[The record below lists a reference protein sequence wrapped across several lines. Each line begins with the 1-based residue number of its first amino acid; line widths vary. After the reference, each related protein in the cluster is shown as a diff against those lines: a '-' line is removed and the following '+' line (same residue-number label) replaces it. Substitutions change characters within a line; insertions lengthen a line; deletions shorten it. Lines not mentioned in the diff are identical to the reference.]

1 MKLQKVNAG
10 RRLDTG
16 AGTMPRISNSPML
29 AQGIN
34 RAVDAVAD
42 FSTLYEKQQAK
53 LMGFKAQQGFVKLGN
68 NLNMSMLQAEQT
80 MPSDGGKFA
89 DERLADFGEQSKKFL
104 DTLPPAMQAAYA
116 PKLEAL
122 RGDVAEKASRKQFAR
137 RNQFYI
143 DGISDMADRLKNGVL
158 QNPDSYEE
166 TESLLASSI
175 NQTGLPDWK
184 KSEALKNVRKVLR
197 GQALQGLALAGRVE
211 DARTLAKQWDA
222 EDTTIGN
229 GSVTATELPG
239 EAQRLLSVISAPG
252 IEGADYNTLYGGG
265 SFDGYGDHPR
275 KSIPIDS
282 GRNAGKTSSA
292 AGRYQFLAGTWD
304 EAAKALGLKDFSPE
318 NQDRAA
324 WWLAQRDYKARTG
337 GDLLADLEAGAYDK
351 VRAGLGGSGNDT
363 TWEGLQK
370 ISDASF
376 ANAMNAASAVG
387 AGDGGQIV
395 TDGVGLHKAEGAP
408 VLADPASG
416 MGQWGQL
423 TEKAISAAD
432 SQKTKEGLT
441 RFNALDLKVANGDVV
456 SLEDINADKVMTEN
470 QKATLIRRV
479 KADTKKQIALNAT
492 AERLKT
498 NPESFNPFLS
508 EDQKAIDDLYKY
520 QTKASGGMSSSD
532 EETRKAS
539 MAFVLS
545 LADQQGIVPKG
556 AIAEMRQMLVSDD
569 ASKVRNGLEIA
580 AFIAK
585 DHAVELKARDGGS
598 PLAQAGREYD
608 YYVNH
613 LGMTPE
619 KATARYM
626 QRLTPEFQRERDRR
640 EKLLNGKTGYLA
652 TLGKKEVAS
661 AFGGFFGNP
670 DVGFTEGQRL
680 SIESDYKDA
689 VTEHFLDTGDWEL
702 SQYLAK
708 QDLVG
713 PTGLY
718 GVTEINGSKAV
729 MRFPPEKVYAQFI
742 AHGGSIEEVAEQA
755 ASDASEVFGT
765 DIKREDIGF
774 VVDSEAEAEI
784 RAGKPK
790 YRLVVRLKGKDGQ
803 DYIQTT
809 PAYFQFDEKAALEKR
824 RQNRRE
830 ALKEDP
836 QENEDDLIGREKSLD
851 RYLDGPIALPT
862 EAIED
867 LPSGPA
873 ERGASRNRHERRQ
886 KQLDRADAK
895 RLEKEAKRLEE
906 DEKRARLLSEYEQR
920 RKQ

>member
-10 RRLDTG
+10 RGLDTG
-16 AGTMPRISNSPML
+16 AGTMPRINNSPML

-34 RAVDAVAD
+34 SLAEAAGDVA
-42 FSTLYEKQQAK
+42 SMYERQQTK

-68 NLNMSMLQAEQT
+68 DLNMSMLEAEQS
-80 MPSDGGKFA
+80 MPADGGKFA
-89 DERLADFGEQSKKFL
+89 EERLADFGAQSKKFL
-104 DTLPPAMQAAYA
+104 ETLPPAMQAAYA

-122 RGDVAEKASRKQFAR
+122 RGDVAEKASRTQFAR
-137 RNQFYI
+137 RNQFYV
-143 DGISDMADRLKNGVL
+143 DGINDMADRLKNGVL

-175 NQTGLPDWK
+175 AQTGLPNWK

-197 GQALQGLALAGRVE
+197 GQALQGLALSGRE
-211 DARTLAKQWDA
+211 DEARTLARKWDA
-222 EDTTIGN
+222 EDTPIGH
-229 GSVTATELPG
+229 GAVTAKDLPG
-239 EAQRLLSVISAPG
+239 VAQRLLSVISAPG

-265 SFDGYGDHPR
+265 SFDGYADHPR
-275 KSIPIDS
+275 KAIPIAS

-376 ANAMNAASAVG
+376 ANAMNAASAAG
-387 AGDGGQIV
+387 AGDGRQIV
-395 TDGVGLHKAEGAP
+395 TGGVGLHKAEGAP
-408 VLADPASG
+408 VFADPASG

-423 TEKAISAAD
+423 TEKAISAAE
-432 SQKTKEGLT
+432 SKKTEEGLKQ
-441 RFNALDLKVANGDVV
+441 FNALDLKVANGEVV
-456 SLEDINADKVMTEN
+456 SVADINADKVMTDS

-479 KADTKKQIALNAT
+479 TADNKKQIALNAT
-492 AERLKT
+492 VKRLDD
-498 NPESFNPFLS
+498 PDGAPFNPFLS
-508 EDQKAIDDLYKY
+508 DDQKAIDDLYEY
-520 QTKASGGMSSSD
+520 QTKVSGGMNGKD
-532 EETRKAS
+532 TEKRKAS

-545 LADQQGIVPKG
+545 LAEQTGLVPKG
-556 AIAEMRQMLVSDD
+556 AIAETRQMLASDD
-569 ASKVRNGLEIA
+569 AAKVQGGLEIA
-580 AFIAK
+580 AYIARG
-585 DHAVELKARDGGS
+585 HEVELKARDGGS
-598 PLAQAGREYD
+598 TLAQAGREYD
-608 YYVNH
+608 FYVNH
-613 LGMTPE
+613 LGMSPE

-640 EKLLNGKTGYLA
+640 ETLLNGKTGYLA

-661 AFGGFFGNP
+661 EFGGFFGNP

-680 SIESDYKDA
+680 SIESDYKEA
-689 VTEHFLDTGDWEL
+689 VAEHFLDTGDWEL

-708 QDLVG
+708 QDLTG

-729 MRFPPEKVYAQFI
+729 MRFPPEKVYAQFL
-742 AHGGSIEEVAEQA
+742 AHGGSIEEIAEQA

-765 DIKREDIGF
+765 GIKREDIGF
-774 VVDSEAEAEI
+774 VVDGEAEAAI

-809 PAYFQFDEKAALEKR
+809 PAYFRFDEQAAK
-824 RQNRRE
+824 QKQE
-830 ALKEDP
+830 A
-836 QENEDDLIGREKSLD
+836 GWREKLTEQDATREEIRRRVDAVQAAPLADIAPDAATTQQPEEAAEEPAGAPTRS
-851 RYLDGPIALPT
+851 RY
-862 EAIED
+862 
-867 LPSGPA
+867 
-873 ERGASRNRHERRQ
+873 ERRKHRSG
-886 KQLDRADAK
+886 KQDK
-895 RLEKEAKRLEE
+895 
-906 DEKRARLLSEYEQR
+906 
-920 RKQ
+920 